1 MHVSVN
7 FNWTNQNR
15 PSFGYILGNLKYHA
29 SCIFC
34 PKMSFYGKRKSR
46 DYLSDDEPTDN
57 NKKMPNINEFR
68 SEIVESSAEADKND
82 QLYLAK
88 KIVEGKEVEEGSIP
102 CFVPKGRSGILS
114 QILEEMGHLKIISEN
129 ARAEAAQAKAE
140 AEQAKEEAAQSKAEA
155 AQAKAE
161 VVKAKTANQDFLTSS
176 LKNDIVQLVYGLFDQ
191 QLYSLIGNKSLIKHM
206 RTLRYNDVLNIVD
219 PATRLRIE
227 NDAICKKLQLIDV
240 KGSDFCSL
248 TTSRNEDCHPK
259 NINISAILAKIST
272 LKSTQELSEEN
283 EEFVELSEN
292 IYNEVENLLG
302 KDFLPLIR
310 ELNKRKK

>member
-1 MHVSVN
+1 
-7 FNWTNQNR
+7 
-15 PSFGYILGNLKYHA
+15 
-29 SCIFC
+29 
-34 PKMSFYGKRKSR
+34 MSFYGKRKSR

-129 ARAEAAQAKAE
+129 ARAEAAQAKS
-140 AEQAKEEAAQSKAEA
+140 EAAQAKAEA
-155 AQAKAE
+155 AQAMEE

-191 QLYSLIGNKSLIKHM
+191 KLYSLIGDKSLIKHI
-206 RTLRYNDVLNIVD
+206 RTLRYNDVLKIVD
-219 PATRLRIE
+219 PATRFRIE
-227 NDAICKKLQLIDV
+227 NDAICKKLQLID
-240 KGSDFCSL
+240 
-248 TTSRNEDCHPK
+248 
-259 NINISAILAKIST
+259 
-272 LKSTQELSEEN
+272 
-283 EEFVELSEN
+283 
-292 IYNEVENLLG
+292 
-302 KDFLPLIR
+302 
-310 ELNKRKK
+310 